1 MSFQTIFEI
10 SQSISVQNRRTVGQQ
25 VSRSGQVR
33 VAEYL
38 TSVPWSFTVR
48 PHAYLYYPQ
57 VRSVIQVIDN
67 KDRQLPE
74 TITFSSSLLN
84 WFTSYQGDLVQAQ
97 VAAMTIGAYSNNGT
111 QITLGNL
118 PNGTSTQLVFKAGDF
133 LQIGVYS
140 YKVTSD
146 VPLGS
151 NSPHPGNASITFNLH
166 RPIIGTPTIGNALTA
181 VGSDCTF
188 YLLAAQCPT
197 YTLNPMTSGA
207 FVEWDGDFVFIEDIT
222 G

>member
-48 PHAYLYYPQ
+48 PHSYLYYPQ
-57 VRSVIQVIDN
+57 VRGVIQAIDN

-74 TITFSSSLLN
+74 TITFASSLLS
-84 WFTSYQGDLVQAQ
+84 WFDDYKGGLTSGQA
-97 VAAMTIGAYSNNGT
+97 AALTLDAVPAANATTIT
-111 QITLGNL
+111 VGNL
-118 PNGTSTQLVFKAGDF
+118 PSVSAGAVVFAAGDF
-133 LQIGVYS
+133 LQLGIYP
-140 YKVTSD
+140 YKVTAE
-146 VPLGS
+146 VLRGGGS
-151 NSPHPGNASITFNLH
+151 TVSVTLH
-166 RPIIGTPTIGNALTA
+166 RPVIGTPSTGTLAA
-181 VGSDCTF
+181 VGSACTF
-188 YLLAAQCPT
+188 YMLAAQCPT

-207 FVEWDGDFVFIEDIT
+207 FVQWDGDFVFIEDIT